1 MPRLMLKLVYRPVR
15 VHRNQRPIFVLLQGS
30 YELWVHSS
38 VLVVIHGNMPGKGY
52 KKKKVE

>member
-15 VHRNQRPIFVLLQGS
+15 VHRIQRPIFVLLQGS

-52 KKKKVE
+52 KKKKME

>member
-38 VLVVIHGNMPGKGY
+38 VLVDHGNMPGKGY